1 MLALLAANSYLGI
14 EDANLLHIY
23 WFAGAFG
30 ILAVCLL
37 VWRFVELLM
46 AARRKKKA
54 SWNTFRQLA
63 KTRGLKP
70 VQIEVLMLVARQGS
84 VKRPPK
90 VLGSIQLFDKTVQ
103 KAQENYEFS
112 EKQLMLIDSI
122 RKKLVASKVKWTPQT
137 SVERRQLGRTNCSW
151 NARIVLVAKE
161 VVDREMLKTTGDD
174 DERLQVAV
182 AELIGPNSDEELT
195 ESKVQIRDI
204 SAGGAALLASKA
216 FGGAAGDFSLLCGE
230 SQRIPF
236 VLDNL
241 CGEIRSIEEDVE
253 RGCLVLHFRFL
264 TLEPELRKAIIH
276 YIYEKRESK
285 AAKMNAEKTPQSVAG
300 SS

>member
-14 EDANLLHIY
+14 EDANLQHVY

-30 ILAVCLL
+30 ILAIFLL
-37 VWRFVELLM
+37 VWRLFELLM
-46 AARRKKKA
+46 AARRKQKA

-70 VQIEVLMLVARQGS
+70 AQIEVLMIVARQGS
-84 VKRPPK
+84 VKRPRK

-103 KAQENYEFS
+103 KAQQDYEFS
-112 EKQLMLIDSI
+112 EKQLILIDGI
-122 RKKLVASKVKWTPQT
+122 RKKLVSSKVKWTPQT
-137 SVERRQLGRTNCSW
+137 SAERRQLGRTNCSW
-151 NARIVLVAKE
+151 NARIVLIAKE
-161 VVDREMLKTTGDD
+161 VVDREMLITTGDD
-174 DERLQVAV
+174 DERLQSAV
-182 AELIGPNSDEELT
+182 AELVGPNSDEELT

-204 SAGGAALLASKA
+204 SAGGVALLASKA
-216 FGGAAGDFSLLCGE
+216 FAGAVGDFGLLYGE

-236 VLDNL
+236 TLDNL
-241 CGEIRSIEEDVE
+241 CGEMRSIEEDGE

-264 TLEPELRKAIIH
+264 TLDPELRKTIIH

-285 AAKMNAEKTPQSVAG
+285 AAKMSAEKTPQAVAG
-300 SS
+300 SP

>member
-1 MLALLAANSYLGI
+1 
-14 EDANLLHIY
+14 
-23 WFAGAFG
+23 
-30 ILAVCLL
+30 
-37 VWRFVELLM
+37 
-46 AARRKKKA
+46 
-54 SWNTFRQLA
+54 
-63 KTRGLKP
+63 
-70 VQIEVLMLVARQGS
+70 MLVARQGS

-122 RKKLVASKVKWTPQT
+122 RKKLVASKVKWTPQN
-137 SVERRQLGRTNCSW
+137 SAERRQLGRTNCSW

-182 AELIGPNSDEELT
+182 AELIGPNSDDELT

-204 SAGGAALLASKA
+204 SAGGAA
-216 FGGAAGDFSLLCGE
+216 GDFSLLCGE
-230 SQRIPF
+230 SQSLPF
-236 VLDNL
+236 ALDNF

-285 AAKMNAEKTPQSVAG
+285 AAKLNAEKTPQSVAG
-300 SS
+300 LS